1 MRAFAALIPILI
13 GLLPASAAAV
23 LEIDIRSGV
32 AQPLPVAVVP
42 FAWEGEGEQP
52 GRPTEVVRADL
63 QRSGLFRVLDPAD
76 FLDQPHRPDEVR
88 HKDWRLIG
96 ADALVIGRMLPG
108 GEDRIEVRFRL
119 YDVYRQQQVAG
130 VRYSIRRGGL
140 RGLGHR
146 IADRIHE
153 RLIGYSGAFSTQLA
167 YVVQG
172 EKHGYRLRVADADGA
187 NAHTILNSQR
197 PVMSPVWS
205 PDGKRLA
212 YVSFE
217 TRRPAIY
224 VQELAT
230 GERQRVA
237 AYSGLNSA
245 PAFGPKGRRLAL
257 TLSRDGN
264 PEIYI
269 LDLESQQ
276 LRRVTRN
283 GAIDTEPTWS
293 PDGDSLIFTSDR
305 AGGPQLYRK
314 ELGGGPA
321 QRLTFSGRYNAAADW
336 SPDGERVTFV
346 HGDGSSFA
354 IAVLDLTGEE
364 ITMRTL
370 TGMGPN
376 ESPSFAPN
384 GHTIVYATQQG
395 GQGQLATVSVDGA
408 VQRTLRS
415 ASGDVRE
422 PAWSPD
428 SD

>member
-1 MRAFAALIPILI
+1 MRALPALIIALVS
-13 GLLPASAAAV
+13 LLPSAARAV
-23 LEIDIRSGV
+23 LEIDISSGV

-42 FAWEGEGEQP
+42 FAWEGEGEAP
-52 GRPTEVVRADL
+52 GRPTEVIRADL
-63 QRSGLFRVLDPAD
+63 ERSGLFRLLEPAE
-76 FLDQPHRPDEVR
+76 FLDRPHRPEEVR
-88 HKDWRLIG
+88 YKDWRLIG
-96 ADALVIGRMLPG
+96 ADALVIGRMLPS
-108 GEDRIEVRFRL
+108 GEGRSEVRFRL
-119 YDVYRQQQVAG
+119 FDVYRQQQTAG
-130 VRYSIRRGGL
+130 VRFRIRDGGM

-153 RLIGYSGAFSTQLA
+153 QLIGYQGAFATRLA
-167 YVVQG
+167 YVVHG
-172 EKHGYRLRVADADGA
+172 DTGYRLRVADADGA
-187 NAHTILNSQR
+187 NPHTVLNSQR

-205 PDGKRLA
+205 PDGGRLA

-224 VQELAT
+224 VQELES
-230 GERQRVA
+230 GERRRVA

-269 LDLESQQ
+269 LDLETDR
-276 LRRVTRN
+276 LRRVTRH

-293 PDGDSLIFTSDR
+293 PDGESLIFTSDR

-314 ELGGGPA
+314 DLGGGAPR
-321 QRLTFSGRYNAAADW
+321 RLTFTGRYNAAADW

-346 HGDGSSFA
+346 HGDGSRFA
-354 IAVLDLTGEE
+354 IAVLDLRGDEP
-364 ITMRTL
+364 TMRTV
-370 TGMGPN
+370 TARGPN

-384 GHTIVYATQQG
+384 GHTIVYATKQD

-422 PAWSPD
+422 PAWSPQGD
-428 SD
+428 